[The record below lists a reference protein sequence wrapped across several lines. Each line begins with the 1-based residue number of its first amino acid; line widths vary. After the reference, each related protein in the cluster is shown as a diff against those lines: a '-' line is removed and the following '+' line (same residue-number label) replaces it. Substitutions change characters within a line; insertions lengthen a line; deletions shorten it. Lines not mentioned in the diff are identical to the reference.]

1 MKIKKFQQGGPAPAE
16 PAAPGQG
23 GENPIEGI
31 VMGMQQ
37 AMQAGDCNA
46 LMQVCGQFLEMVGQP
61 SAPAGPAP
69 TFQRKGG
76 RLVRIS

>member
-46 LMQVCGQFLEMVGQP
+46 LMQVC
-61 SAPAGPAP
+61 APAGPAP